1 MSDESEIRKE
11 NMISQIM
18 NSPQPLP
25 RRVPDYMRKKG
36 GIWYWT
42 GAMVMFAFF
51 YEVITGLVLLF
62 FYQPSN
68 PFGSSEALVYN
79 VPFGS
84 IMLSTHLYGA
94 YVMIALVYIHLLR
107 NYFVG
112 AYKKPREMQWIT
124 GVLLLVLTLG
134 AAFFGYTMDGDVL
147 AKAATSIGSTIAAGT
162 PYIGNAV
169 NAIFFGNG
177 TALSLYSRLLG
188 WHIVMVLLIGVL
200 FAVHFFMAEY
210 NTIMPRGKDV
220 NYRAPAVDTDKPEYK
235 PWYPHNLAFMMELF
249 FIVVAAIVLIPSV
262 FALWPSIPVVFS
274 PFPASPTVIA
284 NTPPWFLL
292 FVYKELDFNFA
303 STLLNPF
310 WDTVL
315 FVGAPLLYLLIIP
328 YLDRSSSLRLSDR
341 WIFVALGVT
350 GVVYLVGLSTWAF
363 VYGVLQPTMIVPN
376 YQVAIF
382 FFVPAVLIFLFTYLV
397 RNSIHLNKLKLKRP
411 EVLFTI
417 VGLMGFF
424 SVVSGILIYESY
436 VLHDAYALPGMAA
449 MLTITAI
456 LAVISVAI
464 ILGIFNPGYSGD
476 TVLATPKTRIIAA
489 SMFGALSLFIAIEVS
504 FIKPDSP
511 TNNAYYGIGLAM
523 ILLAVAGIIRIY
535 RGESLGE

>member
-1 MSDESEIRKE
+1 MIGESEKTNE

-25 RRVPDYMRKKG
+25 RKVPDYMRKKG

-51 YEVITGLVLLF
+51 YEVITGLILLF

-84 IMLSTHLYGA
+84 IILSTHLYGA
-94 YVMIALVYIHLLR
+94 YIMIALVYIHLLR

-124 GVLLLVLTLG
+124 GILLLVLTLG

-162 PYIGNAV
+162 PYIGNALD
-169 NAIFFGNG
+169 AIFFGNG

-210 NTIMPRGKDV
+210 NTIMPRAKDV
-220 NYRAPAVDTDKPEYK
+220 NYRAPAVDTEKPDYK

-249 FIVVAAIVLIPSV
+249 FIVIAAIVLIPSV

-274 PFPASPTVIA
+274 PFPAAPTTIA

-303 STLLNPF
+303 STILNPF
-310 WDTVL
+310 WATII
-315 FVGAPLLYLLIIP
+315 FAGAPLLYLLALP
-328 YLDRSSSLRLSDR
+328 YLDRGSSLKLSDR
-341 WIFVALGVT
+341 WIYVALGVT
-350 GVVYLVGLSTWAF
+350 GIVYLVGLSTWAF
-363 VYGVLQPTMIVPN
+363 VYGVLRPTMIVPD

-382 FFVPAVLIFLFTYLV
+382 FFVPAALIFLFTYLV
-397 RNSIHLNKLKLKRP
+397 RNSIHLNRLKLKRP
-411 EVLFTI
+411 EVLFTVI
-417 VGLMGFF
+417 GLMGFF
-424 SVVSGILIYESY
+424 SVVSGILVYESY
-436 VLHDAYALPGMAA
+436 VLHNAYAAPGMAA
-449 MLTITAI
+449 MLTITAV
-456 LAVISVAI
+456 LAVISIAI
-464 ILGIFNPGYSGD
+464 ILGVFNPDYSGD
-476 TVLATPKTRIIAA
+476 TVLATPKNRLFAA
-489 SMFGALSLFIAIEVS
+489 SMFGALSLFIAVEVS
-504 FIKPDSP
+504 FINPNSP
-511 TNNAYYGIGLAM
+511 TNNAYYGIGMAM
-523 ILLAVAGIIRIY
+523 ILLAIAGIIRIY
-535 RGESLGE
+535 RGEALGE